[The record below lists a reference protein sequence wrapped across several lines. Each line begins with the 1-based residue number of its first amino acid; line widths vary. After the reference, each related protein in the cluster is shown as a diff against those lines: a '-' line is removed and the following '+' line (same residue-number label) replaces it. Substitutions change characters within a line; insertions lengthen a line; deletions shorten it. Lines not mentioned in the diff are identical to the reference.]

1 MEKKNNGVIIILMG
15 IIIVILMVL
24 CILFATDTI
33 KFNYKIKDV
42 NKKNN
47 TEVEKSND
55 ESTKDYCEKI
65 VGDYIF
71 EEEID
76 NSGDINGITS
86 ASYIY
91 NLSVN
96 NDENECKAVLEVNG
110 FQTYSKIDLKI
121 EYKKEK
127 YNFLFD
133 KYSDENAIQYDYDE
147 SYNAGDILF
156 SLYNKN
162 NQLYTS
168 WGNYM
173 PKVES
178 NKGDNIYFKK
188 L

>member
-1 MEKKNNGVIIILMG
+1 MEKKNNDVIIILMG

-42 NKKNN
+42 SKKNN
-47 TEVEKSND
+47 TEVEKSN
-55 ESTKDYCEKI
+55 
-65 VGDYIF
+65 
-71 EEEID
+71 
-76 NSGDINGITS
+76 
-86 ASYIY
+86 
-91 NLSVN
+91 
-96 NDENECKAVLEVNG
+96 
-110 FQTYSKIDLKI
+110 
-121 EYKKEK
+121 
-127 YNFLFD
+127 
-133 KYSDENAIQYDYDE
+133 DE